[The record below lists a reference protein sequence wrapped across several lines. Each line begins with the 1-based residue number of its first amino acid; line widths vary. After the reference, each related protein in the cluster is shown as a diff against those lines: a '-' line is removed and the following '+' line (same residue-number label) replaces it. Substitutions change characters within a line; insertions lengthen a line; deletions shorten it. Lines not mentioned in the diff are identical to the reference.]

1 LKSETIK
8 RKLRALSSVEAPGAH
23 LMSVSFYQSCIPV
36 YERSLTA
43 LSAIIDKAEAHA
55 IATKFDPAIYVTT
68 RLRPDM
74 FTFARQ
80 VQTACDNAKNAAARV
95 AGAPPTPFED
105 NETTLDELKTR
116 IQRTLDVLAKIDR
129 AAFEAGAAREVVFP
143 ARGGK
148 AKMLGADYLA
158 HHALPNFYFHL
169 VTAYNILRDAGVP
182 IGKRDYLGATPGV
195 TMI

>member
-1 LKSETIK
+1 
-8 RKLRALSSVEAPGAH
+8 
-23 LMSVSFYQSCIPV
+23 MSVSLYQSCIPV
-36 YERSLTA
+36 YERSLKA

-55 IATKFDPAIYVTT
+55 IATKFDPTVYVTT

-74 FTFARQ
+74 FSFARQ

-95 AGAPPTPFED
+95 ADVAPTPFED

-116 IQRTLDVLAKIDR
+116 IQRTLDVLAKIDP
-129 AAFEAGAAREVVFP
+129 AAFEAGAGREVVFP

-169 VTAYNILRDAGVP
+169 VTAYNILRYAGVP